1 MEITKSNICQTI
13 EDYLKEKKLNF
24 NILDQNDRGLN
35 YEIYLGSSEAH
46 IQVEYDLT
54 NDDDNS
60 VYLQLYTKLDEYGDS
75 FYHQDWD
82 SGDIDADSVE
92 GEIDN
97 LVDSTISLTKAY
109 SKINSKIDQIRDLCI
124 EYNIDFDEIIT
135 IHVDLE

>member
-1 MEITKSNICQTI
+1 MEITQNNICQKI

-24 NILDQNDRGLN
+24 NILHQNDQGLN

-60 VYLQLYTKLDEYGDS
+60 VYLQLYTKLDEYGNS
-75 FYHQDWD
+75 FYHQYWKSDD
-82 SGDIDADSVE
+82 TDADSLE
-92 GEIDN
+92 GEIDR
-97 LVDSTISLTKAY
+97 LVESTISLTKAY
-109 SKINSKIDQIRDLCI
+109 SKIDSKLDQIRDICK
-124 EYNIDFDEIIT
+124 EYNIDFDELIT